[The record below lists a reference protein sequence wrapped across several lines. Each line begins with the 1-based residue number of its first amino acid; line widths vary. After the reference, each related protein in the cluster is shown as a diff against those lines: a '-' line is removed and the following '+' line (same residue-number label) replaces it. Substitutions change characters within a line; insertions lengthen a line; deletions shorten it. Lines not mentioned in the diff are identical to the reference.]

1 MPDGDKESNSPDKAG
16 GIKPAILSGATWNK
30 LLDKLL
36 TITPKGDGE
45 TVNVSIGPGGSVISA
60 EAGKGGASAAELPR
74 RADSEAAPV
83 ILKGST
89 WNSILDYLESITPR
103 GDGKTAAVKAGP
115 GGSIISLLTEE
126 LFCPD
131 FPFYFDITITGPK
144 NKFPVTWLGQT
155 WEESGE
161 TKAICGTGTQ
171 SASNQ
176 TWNAY
181 GGFLIFRGSTTSQ
194 TGTFRSQ
201 QGRNHGMD
209 MVVPTATTTLYPW
222 FRIASYTHYTL
233 DFGYYTFTG
242 SGSGSS
248 TLSFL
253 GLVTDYTPPVGS
265 SPYPWNGT
273 ENANRILPE
282 MNGSVTTT
290 EDLTISWEAVPDL
303 PWDYDNPPT

>member
-1 MPDGDKESNSPDKAG
+1 MPSLPDNPDANRK
-16 GIKPAILSGATWNK
+16 
-30 LLDKLL
+30 
-36 TITPKGDGE
+36 
-45 TVNVSIGPGGSVISA
+45 ISA
-60 EAGKGGASAAELPR
+60 ISGTAWDDA
-74 RADSEAAPV
+74 
-83 ILKGST
+83 I
-89 WNSILDYLESITPR
+89 DYMQRITPR
-103 GDGKTAAVKAGP
+103 GDGETTFAEVTKYGTKLKPISSPQENGGGASLESLPGKTERTGPSLVTGKAWNKMLDYLQMITPITEGD
-115 GGSIISLLTEE
+115 GIASKSLGEGFEISFPREE

-176 TWNAY
+176 TWGAY
-181 GGFLIFRGSTTSQ
+181 GGFLIFLGSTTSQ

-201 QGRNHGMD
+201 QGRNHGMA
-209 MVVPTATTTLYPW
+209 MVVPTATNTLYPW

-248 TLSFL
+248 TLSNL

-290 EDLTISWEAVPDL
+290 EDRTISWEAVPDL